1 MSKIIVVYGGGFQ
14 PFHAGHLS
22 SYLEA
27 KEAFPNADFYV
38 AASNDT
44 KTRPIPFDD
53 KKFLAQQAGV
63 SDPFV
68 QVKAPINPKEILD
81 RYSPKQDIFIL
92 IRSERDPMGYTK
104 KDGSPGYFQPFTD
117 ISKCEPFGYHGYVFV
132 THKKEFKL
140 NGEVVYSGTQVRDM
154 YANSDDKGRLSMI
167 KQLYPQSKQQKA
179 IKQMLDQYIGSSE
192 PIVEPDTSAI
202 KQLKAKKLKEQIQ
215 RMRPLLKEGTIEQ
228 KYKFLKLMKE
238 AAQLNELNLFKKKA
252 DTLAQ
257 KPVANDDYRAYF
269 NKQEPAKIK
278 ALGKVYN
285 HPDEYYAAT
294 KKDPLNAKQAVQ
306 EFALPD
312 DGSENNER
320 WYTDSEIADI
330 IGDVWFEEF
339 DVSNDKFNID
349 VYGEKAKQAL
359 AGYADQWFNDN
370 GYNVDVRGVEPNDV
384 DHDLRWYIVGSLNNY
399 KDLNEFAIDDH
410 DGGEEDTLHKYA
422 RMWWAGDEATQLQV
436 EKILSRIGWEI
447 GEDEGSYDNGGV
459 FVVRAGDINGD
470 SYTSWPAEDLELD
483 EGQTS
488 DMRNFFSTQQP
499 LNPAPILPSTT
510 GPTVATVTRQ
520 GESINELKDETI
532 HSYLS
537 KADRQISNRLDRMSQ
552 ARERLN
558 KNYEIYDVNNPTKI
572 IDRFEANNPELAR
585 EYYNK
590 FIKEY
595 NPGDQDFHFE
605 LRRSTG
611 LSENIIIH
619 AGTKVNL
626 ILVYKQKPFKLNKE
640 PVEYTDENLKKYAV
654 VAYMYLRETTGKK
667 FSLESIQKAIVVKP
681 LTVNQTNTE
690 SIDYLE
696 EK

>member
-1 MSKIIVVYGGGFQ
+1 
-14 PFHAGHLS
+14 
-22 SYLEA
+22 
-27 KEAFPNADFYV
+27 
-38 AASNDT
+38 
-44 KTRPIPFDD
+44 
-53 KKFLAQQAGV
+53 
-63 SDPFV
+63 
-68 QVKAPINPKEILD
+68 
-81 RYSPKQDIFIL
+81 
-92 IRSERDPMGYTK
+92 
-104 KDGSPGYFQPFTD
+104 
-117 ISKCEPFGYHGYVFV
+117 
-132 THKKEFKL
+132 
-140 NGEVVYSGTQVRDM
+140 M
-154 YANSDDKGRLSMI
+154 YANSDDKGRLSII
-167 KQLYPQSKQQKA
+167 KQLYPQSQQQKA

-330 IGDVWFEEF
+330 IGDAWFEEF

-359 AGYADQWFNDN
+359 AGYADRWFNDN

-422 RMWWAGDEATQLQV
+422 RMWWAGDEATQLQIEQV
-436 EKILSRIGWEI
+436 LAKMGWEI
-447 GEDEGSYDNGGV
+447 GEDEGSYDDGGV
-459 FVVRAGDINGD
+459 FVVQAGDINGD
-470 SYTSWPAEDLELD
+470 SYMSWPAEDLELD

-605 LRRSTG
+605 VRRSTG